1 MRPPSPAM
9 HPGLYIFKE
18 KSALAPGLCTR
29 HFFILSLP
37 PTLAPFS
44 NFPASLGRVGG
55 RPSKST
61 FGPQMSRK
69 SHQPLPTRLGRAIQG
84 DPLRPGCA
92 QALWSPSGALV
103 QGGSKFVIISNVG
116 GSGGMGS
123 AGGAVFLPRSRSF
136 PPLLFSLK
144 VGC

>member
-1 MRPPSPAM
+1 M
-9 HPGLYIFKE
+9 HPGLYIFKG

-37 PTLAPFS
+37 PPWLLSPTS
-44 NFPASLGRVGG
+44 RPAWGG
-55 RPSKST
+55 LWGGPSKST

-84 DPLRPGCA
+84 DPLRLGCA
-92 QALWSPSGALV
+92 QARWFPSGAPA
-103 QGGSKFVIISNVG
+103 QGGSKFVIISNDG

-123 AGGAVFLPRSRSF
+123 AGWGAAFLSRSRSF
-136 PPLLFSLK
+136 FTPLVSLK
-144 VGC
+144 FGY